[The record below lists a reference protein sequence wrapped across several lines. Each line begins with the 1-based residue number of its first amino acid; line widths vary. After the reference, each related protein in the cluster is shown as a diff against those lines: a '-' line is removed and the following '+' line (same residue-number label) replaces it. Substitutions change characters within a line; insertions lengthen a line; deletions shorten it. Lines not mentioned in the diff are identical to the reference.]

1 MSRPVRSTADRHAR
15 ARSSPARRRA
25 AAPAAPRPSLSL
37 SIQLGD
43 GVRELPAGR
52 AQLRRW
58 VAAAID
64 ADSVLTLRFVGERE
78 ARTLNARYRHR
89 DYATNVLTFA
99 YPGDDGRVSADIV
112 ICMPIVQ
119 REAREQRKPP
129 AAHLAHLV
137 MHGVLHACGHDHEVP
152 EQAERMEATE
162 VALLAR
168 FGIADPWRTRR

>member
-1 MSRPVRSTADRHAR
+1 MNRPARSTADRHAP
-15 ARSSPARRRA
+15 ARSSPTRRRA
-25 AAPAAPRPSLSL
+25 ATHAAPRPSLSL
-37 SIQLGD
+37 SIQLGE
-43 GVRELPAGR
+43 GVRELPVGR

-99 YPGDDGRVSADIV
+99 YPGDDVRVSADIV
-112 ICMPIVQ
+112 ICMSIVR

-129 AAHLAHLV
+129 LAHLAHLV
-137 MHGVLHACGHDHEVP
+137 MHGVLHACGHDHEAP
-152 EQAERMEATE
+152 EQAERMEAAE

-168 FGIADPWRTRR
+168 FGIADPWRARR